1 MMAELEQ
8 KCLIITPHNVKL
20 RESLEGLMIS
30 VIEPTLVEIGF
41 QKRNIDVTHRMVEK
55 KTISVKI
62 ITRIIEDA
70 LCIVNLTGLDP
81 FVMYKLAFR
90 HATSK
95 PVVVLAEEGTNLPF
109 ELKDEQTIFYD
120 NTILGAVKLRSSLKD
135 ILISIFHLSE
145 YTSSNPILNL
155 LNDQAMIAN
164 LRADE
169 DEEGK
174 MDVLIRKMY
183 DIDQKLTRLLDE

>member
-1 MMAELEQ
+1 MAELEQ
-8 KCLIITPHNVKL
+8 KCLIITPSNKKL

-41 QKRNIDVTHRMVEK
+41 QKRNIDVTHRMIEK
-55 KTISVKI
+55 KTISANI
-62 ITRIIEDA
+62 ITRIIEDS

-81 FVMYKLAFR
+81 FVMYKLALR

-95 PVVVLAEEGTNLPF
+95 PVVVLAEEGTNLPI
-109 ELKDEQTIFYD
+109 ELKDEQTIFYE
-120 NTILGAVKLRSSLKD
+120 NTILGAVKLKSSLKD

-145 YTSSNPILNL
+145 YTPSNPIFNL
-155 LNDQAMIAN
+155 FKDQALLAK

-169 DEEGK
+169 EEENE
-174 MDVLIRKMY
+174 MDVLIRKIV
-183 DIDQKLTRLLDE
+183 DIDKKLKRLLDE

>member
-1 MMAELEQ
+1 MAELEQ
-8 KCLIITPHNVKL
+8 KCFIITPNNEKQ

-41 QKRNIDVTHRMVEK
+41 QKRNIDVTYRMAEK
-55 KTISVKI
+55 KPISAKI

-81 FVMYKLAFR
+81 YVMYKLAIR

-109 ELKDEQTIFYD
+109 ELKDEQTIFYQ
-120 NTILGAVKLRSSLKD
+120 NTILGEVKLRSSLKD

-155 LNDQAMIAN
+155 LKDQDMIAN
-164 LRADE
+164 LRPDK